1 MAKILRFEDLEVWQK
16 ARALTKEIY
25 ILTDDNKFR
34 KDYVLSQQI
43 RKSAISVVS
52 NIAEGFARRTNKE
65 FIQFLYISHGSI
77 AEIEAQLYVAFDLT
91 YITQQIFNRLYNF
104 CYEISK
110 MIMGLIKYLT
120 SYSFKNSSTHK
131 LINPKTK

>member
-1 MAKILRFEDLEVWQK
+1 MSTISKFEDLEVWQK
-16 ARALTKEIY
+16 ARKLTKEIY
-25 ILTDDNKFR
+25 LLTDENKFR
-34 KDYVLSQQI
+34 KDFVLSQQI
-43 RKSAISVVS
+43 RKPAISVVS

-77 AEIEAQLYVAFDLT
+77 AEIEAQLYLALDLT
-91 YITQQIFNRLYNF
+91 YITQQIFNELYNF

-120 SYSFKNSSTHK
+120 NYSFKNSSTHK
-131 LINPKTK
+131 LTNPKTK